1 MLSRRVNE
9 SKSIITHVYITP
21 ISYASF
27 ADYKRSRGE
36 ARRSLDSGMLKSSFT
51 ETRGGRSSPSRLQKC
66 PLCFECAFE
75 SGARL
80 RVSHE
85 GAEAEKRC
93 RGEEGRG
100 HRSGEK
106 MQRRGGPRARGSEP
120 KVPPSRPRPSHK
132 RIGGLALLSEFHNQ
146 DSLTKNRRST
156 IIGDQISALRW
167 FNEGHVCVSGIKRGS
182 VSPHKPRPR
191 KELQK
196 RSLFLLP
203 KVQCHTRLTQNNE
216 ANVKFILPVYPY
228 PQLSISSYF
237 HFP

>member
-1 MLSRRVNE
+1 
-9 SKSIITHVYITP
+9 
-21 ISYASF
+21 
-27 ADYKRSRGE
+27 
-36 ARRSLDSGMLKSSFT
+36 MLKSSFT
-51 ETRGGRSSPSRLQKC
+51 ETRGGRSSPSRLQDC
-66 PLCFECAFE
+66 PVRVRVRVRRKA
-75 SGARL
+75 SGLAR
-80 RVSHE
+80 
-85 GAEAEKRC
+85 
-93 RGEEGRG
+93 GR
-100 HRSGEK
+100 RSGEK
-106 MQRRGGPRARGSEP
+106 MQRRGGPRARESEP